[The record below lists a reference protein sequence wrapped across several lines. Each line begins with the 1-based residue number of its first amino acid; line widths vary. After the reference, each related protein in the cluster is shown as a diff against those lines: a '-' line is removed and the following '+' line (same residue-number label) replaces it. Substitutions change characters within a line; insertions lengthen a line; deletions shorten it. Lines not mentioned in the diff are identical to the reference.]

1 MTPVPSA
8 AHHLL
13 LPCRLPFLFVSFIFL
28 GITIIIPNQLIINF
42 VELCMLSYLIEHS
55 TSTRTELQKLRYQN
69 WKITS
74 KFLEMLPDFEGGYSM
89 PDKNLKYYSN

>member
-13 LPCRLPFLFVSFIFL
+13 LACRPPFLFVSFIFL
-28 GITIIIPNQLIINF
+28 CIIIIILSQLIINF
-42 VELCMLSYLIEHS
+42 VELCMLSYLIEQS

-69 WKITS
+69 GIITF
-74 KFLEMLPDFEGGYSM
+74 KFLKMLPDFEGGYAR
-89 PDKNLKYYSN
+89 